1 MSSEVPEPPLTEGV
15 PSDDAVKDEVSSTP
29 VSSIEDASS
38 DSQADLFPEN
48 SALSSESAVADSPA
62 GNEAPASDEIVSDPF
77 DLPKNNGPVFNS
89 PMDGSEIKNVS
100 HNNSSELS
108 LLISALE
115 EQQKR
120 TVTTLKTDNSQYSRK
135 LDEIFNPSVPTSE
148 IVPEKENL
156 STSDL
161 FNQKFK
167 NAQSVID
174 SKLDIVL
181 DFEKYLNELKDSV
194 SKLTSDGDNQAA
206 ASNVTRSIEGISS
219 IVADLTSTKSS
230 SSDLKSALSKLPS
243 FDEAGNI
250 VSAGSSDNT
259 VTPPEEVP
267 FELTPQTEEISIDE
281 AFAQAQKEALAQLEQ
296 DKELENQLKED
307 AQRLNQSL
315 RDSSINIES
324 VINPETPAQEKHELL
339 ENEDDHYIQNIDED
353 TDKDLQSSDGNDE
366 NDKTVLPSAK
376 SDETIASDNKKGTAV
391 TYVAGFFEGNNKEV
405 TEIIPEK
412 LESLDTVLSEV
423 EKGTSESAANNQSSE
438 NSNLPEALPHA
449 LQQALDSSL
458 SGIYGQNVNAASE
471 NGHPVQTGSFSSD
484 VSDNTESLSDSLAL
498 SEYSDN
504 TVSTIPADASFT
516 PVADEDEAEEDS
528 RIEAVKV
535 SDLKA
540 VDNVKEPEAEN
551 NLIDGNPKIV
561 RESTLKLIEAER
573 QFENRRLG
581 RKLEPKDFYYK
592 VEQTD
597 PWFQTILK
605 SGYNDGPVFSA
616 LCYSKRIIDP
626 NNEYK
631 WKLQI
636 STDFEL
642 MTSAPDFHHNLRT
655 RFSFV
660 LNHPVEIEFE
670 SYKGIPQGCPEELA
684 RMWFVREIEN
694 AKKEIAENEDLNNLL
709 LKLGEDLRTLNI
721 SIYTQNSLP
730 KK

>member
-1 MSSEVPEPPLTEGV
+1 
-15 PSDDAVKDEVSSTP
+15 
-29 VSSIEDASS
+29 
-38 DSQADLFPEN
+38 
-48 SALSSESAVADSPA
+48 
-62 GNEAPASDEIVSDPF
+62 
-77 DLPKNNGPVFNS
+77 
-89 PMDGSEIKNVS
+89 MDGSEIKNVS

-120 TVTTLKTDNSQYSRK
+120 TVTTLKTDNSQYSKK
-135 LDEIFNPSVPTSE
+135 LDEIFNPTVPTSE
-148 IVPEKENL
+148 IVPERENL

-181 DFEKYLNELKDSV
+181 DVEKYLNELKDSV
-194 SKLTSDGDNQAA
+194 NKLTSDGDNQASV
-206 ASNVTRSIEGISS
+206 SNVTRSIEGISS

-250 VSAGSSDNT
+250 VSAESSDNT

-324 VINPETPAQEKHELL
+324 VINPEAPAQDKHELL

-353 TDKDLQSSDGNDE
+353 TDKELQSTDDNDE
-366 NDKTVLPSAK
+366 KDKAVLPSAK
-376 SDETIASDNKKGTAV
+376 SDETIASDIKKGTAV

-412 LESLDTVLSEV
+412 LESLDSVLSEV
-423 EKGTSESAANNQSSE
+423 ERGTSESAANNQSSE
-438 NSNLPEALPHA
+438 NSNLPEALPPA

-458 SGIYGQNVNAASE
+458 SGIYGQNINAAYE
-471 NGHPVQTGSFSSD
+471 KGQPFKTGAYSSD
-484 VSDNTESLSDSLAL
+484 VSDNTEALSDSLAL

-528 RIEAVKV
+528 RIEAVRV

-540 VDNVKEPEAEN
+540 VDNTSQNASEN
-551 NLIDGNPKIV
+551 NSLIDGNPKIV

-626 NNEYK
+626 NNEYN

-670 SYKGIPQGCPEELA
+670 PYKGIPPGCPEELA

-694 AKKEIAENEDLNNLL
+694 AKDEIAQNEELNNLL
-709 LKLGEDLRTLNI
+709 VKLGENIKTLNI

-730 KK
+730 QK

>member
-1 MSSEVPEPPLTEGV
+1 
-15 PSDDAVKDEVSSTP
+15 
-29 VSSIEDASS
+29 
-38 DSQADLFPEN
+38 
-48 SALSSESAVADSPA
+48 
-62 GNEAPASDEIVSDPF
+62 
-77 DLPKNNGPVFNS
+77 
-89 PMDGSEIKNVS
+89 MDGSEIKNVS

-120 TVTTLKTDNSQYSRK
+120 TVTTLKTDNSHYSKK
-135 LDEIFNPSVPTSE
+135 LDEIFNPTVPTSE

-181 DFEKYLNELKDSV
+181 DVEKYLNELKDSV
-194 SKLTSDGDNQAA
+194 NKLTSDGDNQASV
-206 ASNVTRSIEGISS
+206 SNVTRSIEGISS

-230 SSDLKSALSKLPS
+230 SSELKSALSKLPA
-243 FDEAGNI
+243 FDESGNI
-250 VSAGSSDNT
+250 VSAESSNNT
-259 VTPPEEVP
+259 ATPPEEVP
-267 FELTPQTEEISIDE
+267 FELTPQTEELSIDE

-296 DKELENQLKED
+296 DKELETQLKED

-315 RDSSINIES
+315 RDSSINIEA
-324 VINPETPAQEKHELL
+324 VINPETPVQEKHELL

-366 NDKTVLPSAK
+366 KEKTVLPSAK
-376 SDETIASDNKKGTAV
+376 SDETIASDIKKGTAV

-412 LESLDTVLSEV
+412 LESLALVLSEV
-423 EKGTSESAANNQSSE
+423 ENGTSESAANNQSLE
-438 NSNLPEALPHA
+438 NSNLPDALPPA

-458 SGIYGQNVNAASE
+458 NGIYGQNVNAASE
-471 NGHPVQTGSFSSD
+471 NGMPVQTGAYSTNI
-484 VSDNTESLSDSLAL
+484 SDNTEALSDSLAL

-528 RIEAVKV
+528 RIEAVRV

-540 VDNVKEPEAEN
+540 VDNSNQNASEN
-551 NLIDGNPKIV
+551 NSLIDGNPKIV

-626 NNEYK
+626 NNEYN

-670 SYKGIPQGCPEELA
+670 SYKGIPPGCPEELA

-694 AKKEIAENEDLNNLL
+694 AKNEIAQNEELNNLL
-709 LKLGEDLRTLNI
+709 MKLGENIKTLNI